1 MGFTRKRVDD
11 DGKERFM
18 AVYRDARGRV
28 RSAGTYTSE
37 KHADKAWQR
46 AEAKLAEGRLSDPS
60 RGRMK
65 FQRYV
70 EEIWLPN
77 HVMEDTTREGYTY
90 AIYKHILP
98 EFGAMRMIDIHPA
111 HVREWIT
118 KLQDTTNLKAKS
130 IKIYKAILSAIF
142 TTAFSD
148 QIIYFHPCRG
158 VKTPPAPRKP
168 LEVITPEQFD
178 CIYQALPDADAQLL
192 VETDIESGLRW
203 GELTE
208 LRVKDLNFD
217 SRILTVSRTVVEV
230 DPKHHPEGKRF
241 IVKEYPKPQE
251 WRRFKLAEQ
260 IVRKLKEHRDTRGL
274 ERNNL
279 LFSMHHREIPV
290 TALPSVPNPEE
301 LGMTLP
307 NGKGL
312 QYKHGTISAYNAGP
326 CRCEHCR
333 AAYAFYRATRRAE
346 GKDSSRAPRVP
357 RTDEDGHIPD
367 DWFRRHAWYP
377 AVACANLETN
387 IRIHDLR
394 HAHASWLIAGG
405 ANLQVVKERL
415 GHGSIAT
422 TAQYLHTLP
431 TADETAL
438 TALSN
443 IRNDQRQR
451 QDLT

>member
-1 MGFTRKRVDD
+1 MGFTRTRVDD
-11 DGKERFM
+11 DGNERFM
-18 AVYRDARGRV
+18 AVYRDAKGRV
-28 RSAGTYTSE
+28 RSAGTFASP
-37 KHADKAWQR
+37 KRADKAWQR
-46 AEAKLAEGRLSDPS
+46 TEAKLAEGRLGDPA

-70 EEIWLPN
+70 EETWLPH
-77 HVMEDTTREGYTY
+77 HVMEYTTREGYRC

-98 EFGAMRMIDIHPA
+98 EFGTMRMIDIHPG

-118 KLQDTTNLKAKS
+118 KLQNTTNLKAKS
-130 IKIYKAILSAIF
+130 IKIYKSILSAIF
-142 TTAFSD
+142 TTAFDD

-168 LEVITPEQFD
+168 LEVITPKQFD
-178 CIYQALPDADAQLL
+178 SIYQALPNADARLL

-217 SRILTVSRTVVEV
+217 SHILTISRTVVEV
-230 DPKHHPEGKRF
+230 DPDLHPEGKRF
-241 IVKEYPKPQE
+241 IVKEYPKNE
-251 WRRFKLAEQ
+251 KNRRFKLSAQ
-260 IVRKLKEHRDTRGL
+260 IVEKLKNHRDARGL
-274 ERNNL
+274 KRNDL
-279 LFSMHHREIPV
+279 LFSMHHREIPNP
-290 TALPSVPNPEE
+290 TFSAAPNPDD

-307 NGKGL
+307 NSKGL
-312 QYKHGTISAYNAGP
+312 QYKHGTLSAYNAGP

-333 AAYAFYRATRRAE
+333 ATYAFYRAKRRAE
-346 GKDSSRAPRVP
+346 GKDSPRAPRVP

-367 DWFRRHAWYP
+367 DWFRRWAWYP
-377 AVACANLETN
+377 AVAAANLETN
-387 IRIHDLR
+387 VRIHDLR
-394 HAHASWLIAGG
+394 HAHASWLVAGG
-405 ANLQVVKERL
+405 ADLQVVKERL

-422 TAQYLHTLP
+422 TEQYLHTLP

-443 IRNDQRQR
+443 IRND
-451 QDLT
+451 